1 MIYPD
6 EVTQLIVV
14 RADVCVHH
22 FFGLFTDFQTTVYVV
37 ERHVGIVHTFVQAFL
52 GKAVVVVPRLH
63 VANHF
68 FHVHRQYALV
78 AVILQHGAQLRFGE
92 AYQRVEQRRGGD
104 VGSDIETTRHV
115 IQRDGAYTGDEHTF
129 QCHAVAGSEELEHV
143 EEVAEEAFA
152 VGGLT
157 IRILSEGGKD
167 GIGEVV
173 VLVDDEVDTQ
183 AQPAGGAIDIIQPF
197 GG

>member
-1 MIYPD
+1 M
-6 EVTQLIVV
+6 
-14 RADVCVHH
+14 
-22 FFGLFTDFQTTVYVV
+22 
-37 ERHVGIVHTFVQAFL
+37 
-52 GKAVVVVPRLH
+52 
-63 VANHF
+63 
-68 FHVHRQYALV
+68 V